1 MLSYIENVS
10 APAPRTEE
18 ELLER
23 EDRLARDGLRRTTK
37 ELGEDLVDVLELRR
51 QVQQHPLVSMV
62 TSLCTGFVVAR
73 PFLKIVGPR
82 EARTAI
88 TSIARLAVRFA
99 GLGVIGNALSALMP
113 ETRRHKP
120 F

>member
-10 APAPRTEE
+10 APPPRTEE

-23 EDRLARDGLRRTTK
+23 EDRLARAGLRRTSRD
-37 ELGEDLVDVLELRR
+37 LGEDLVDVLELRR
-51 QVQQHPLVSMV
+51 QVQQHPLVSLAA
-62 TSLCTGFVVAR
+62 SLCTGLVLAR
-73 PFLKIVGPR
+73 PLVKIVGPR

-99 GLGVIGNALSALMP
+99 GLGAIGNALNALMP
-113 ETRRHKP
+113 DLRRHKP